1 MKRSKLKSARRK
13 RRHRRVRHKIFGTP
27 ERPRLCV
34 RRSLQHSYAQV
45 VDDLGGR
52 TLAAASSLTPAIR
65 QACKG
70 GTKTAAAAVV
80 GKEIARRAV
89 EAGIQQVTFDRGG
102 YRYHGRV
109 RALAAA
115 AREGGLAF

>member
-1 MKRSKLKSARRK
+1 VNEKDARRR
-13 RRHRRVRHKIFGTP
+13 RRHRRIRRKVLGTP

-34 RRSLQHSYAQV
+34 RRSLQHIYAQV

-65 QACKG
+65 QACKSG
-70 GTKTAAAAVV
+70 AKTAVAAVV

-89 EAGIQQVTFDRGG
+89 EAGIQQVSFDRGG
-102 YRYHGRV
+102 YKYHGRV
-109 RALAAA
+109 RALADA